1 MATLAEVRA
10 ALVDALGDLSGV
22 NRYSYPEDSIQV
34 PAAVVAGLE
43 MTEIALGGLYD
54 ITAKVLVVVSRS
66 HTSQLERL
74 DELLDHSGAG
84 SVVAAI
90 NDRRDADSISLSV
103 TGVGDYG
110 VIEWGEVAH
119 YGAVVTVRVM
129 T

>member
-10 ALVDALGDLSGV
+10 ALVDALDGLSGV
-22 NRYSYPEDSIQV
+22 NRYAYPEDSIQV

-90 NDRRDADSISLSV
+90 NDRRDADSTSLSV

-119 YGAVVTVRVM
+119 YGAVVTVRVL

>member
-10 ALVDALGDLSGV
+10 ALVDALDGLSGV
-22 NRYSYPEDSIQV
+22 NRYAYPEDSIQV

-90 NDRRDADSISLSV
+90 NDRRDADSTSMSV

-110 VIEWGEVAH
+110 VIEWGDVAH
-119 YGAVVTVRVM
+119 YGAVVTVRVL

>member
-43 MTEIALGGLYD
+43 VTEIA
-54 ITAKVLVVVSRS
+54 
-66 HTSQLERL
+66 LERL

-119 YGAVVTVRVM
+119 YGAVVTVRVL

>member
-10 ALVDALGDLSGV
+10 ALVDALDGLSGV
-22 NRYSYPEDSIQV
+22 NRYAYPEDSIQV

-90 NDRRDADSISLSV
+90 NDRRDADSTSLSV

-110 VIEWGEVAH
+110 VIEWGDVAH
-119 YGAVVTVRVM
+119 YGAVVTVRVL

>member
-10 ALVDALGDLSGV
+10 ALVDALDDLSGV

-54 ITAKVLVVVSRS
+54 ITVKVLVVVSRS

-119 YGAVVTVRVM
+119 YGAVVTVRVL

>member
-22 NRYSYPEDSIQV
+22 NRYAYPEDSIQV

-119 YGAVVTVRVM
+119 YGAVVTVRVL

>member
-10 ALVDALGDLSGV
+10 ALVDALGDLFGV

-43 MTEIALGGLYD
+43 VTEIALGGLYD

-119 YGAVVTVRVM
+119 YGAVVTVRVL

>member
-1 MATLAEVRA
+1 MATLGEVRA
-10 ALVDALGDLSGV
+10 ALVDALDDLSGV
-22 NRYSYPEDSIQV
+22 NRYAYPEDGIEV
-34 PAAVVAGLE
+34 PAAVVAGVE

-66 HTSQLERL
+66 HVSQLERL
-74 DELLDHSGAG
+74 DELLDHTGAG

-90 NDRRDADSISLSV
+90 NDRRDADSISMSV

-110 VIEWGEVAH
+110 QIEWGGTNH
-119 YGAVVTVRVM
+119 YGAVITVRIL

>member
-10 ALVDALGDLSGV
+10 ALVDALDGLSGV
-22 NRYSYPEDSIQV
+22 NRYAYPEDSIQV

-119 YGAVVTVRVM
+119 YGAVVTVRVL

>member
-10 ALVDALGDLSGV
+10 ALVDALDGLSGV

-43 MTEIALGGLYD
+43 VTEIALGGLYD

-119 YGAVVTVRVM
+119 YGAVVTVRVL

>member
-43 MTEIALGGLYD
+43 VTEIALGGLYD

-119 YGAVVTVRVM
+119 YGAVVTVRVL

>member
-119 YGAVVTVRVM
+119 YGAVVTVRVL

>member
-10 ALVDALGDLSGV
+10 ALVDALDDLSSV

-119 YGAVVTVRVM
+119 YGAVVTVRVL

>member
-1 MATLAEVRA
+1 MTTLAEVRA
-10 ALVDALGDLSGV
+10 ALVDALDGLSGV

-110 VIEWGEVAH
+110 VIEWGDVAH
-119 YGAVVTVRVM
+119 YGAVVTVRVL

>member
-10 ALVDALGDLSGV
+10 ALVDALDDLSGV

-119 YGAVVTVRVM
+119 YGAVVTVRVL

>member
-10 ALVDALGDLSGV
+10 ALVDALDGLSGV

-119 YGAVVTVRVM
+119 YGAVVTVRVL

>member
-10 ALVDALGDLSGV
+10 ALVDALDGLSGV

-110 VIEWGEVAH
+110 VIEWGDVAH
-119 YGAVVTVRVM
+119 YGAVVTVRVL